1 MNISVNTNA
10 QDDRTKIMSTIK
22 KTSSWDM
29 LVIGGGITGAGIAR
43 EAARQG
49 FNVLLLEQKDF
60 AWGTSSRSSKM
71 VHGGLRYLA
80 TGNLKL
86 TSHSVKERERLMSE
100 APGLVDLQ
108 TYSWPH
114 YKKKFP
120 GPIVFNTLLAMYDFF
135 AGKRYRYFKN
145 KEETLYDLPGI
156 SDKGLLGATRFA
168 DALTD
173 DARLVMRVLQEARRD
188 GASVLNYCKVDGL
201 LKESGKVI
209 GVKVTDS
216 VSGEPYDISAKVVIN
231 ATGAWADQLRGE
243 LGKEKKIRPLRGSHL
258 ILPNWRLPSS
268 QVISLS
274 HPVDGRSMF
283 VYPWEGMT
291 VVGTTDL
298 DSPEADLTEP
308 SIQKEEVQYLLDA
321 VNHLYPRL
329 KITRNDIISSF
340 AGVRPIVSGGARNP
354 SSEKRDHSIWD
365 DNGLISVSGGK
376 LTTFRL
382 IALDVLKTAGNYLEK
397 IDGKD
402 HGKSIFT
409 QVENIP
415 TALKR
420 LGAYWSRRLTGFYGQ
435 DVQALCDCAN
445 GDWALVPGS
454 KTFWAQIR
462 FAARSENVVHLD
474 DLLLRRTRVGLF
486 LRSGGADFEG
496 RLKAICQQELHW
508 SDMQWQSEWSRY
520 QELWHKSYSIPA
532 Q

>member
-1 MNISVNTNA
+1 MNISVNTHT
-10 QDDRTKIMSTIK
+10 QSDRAKITSVIK
-22 KTSSWDM
+22 NTASWDM
-29 LVIGGGITGAGIAR
+29 VVIGGGITGAGIVR
-43 EAARQG
+43 EMARQG

-86 TSHSVKERERLMSE
+86 TSHSVKERERLMTE

-135 AGKRYRYFKN
+135 AGKRYRYFQN
-145 KEETLYDLPGI
+145 KQETLYDLPGI
-156 SDKGLLGATRFA
+156 SVDGLLGATRFA

-173 DARLVMRVLQEARRD
+173 DARLVMRVLQEAKCD
-188 GASVLNYCKVDGL
+188 GANVLNYCKVDGL
-201 LKESGKVI
+201 LKQHENVV
-209 GVKVTDS
+209 GVKATDS
-216 VSGEPYDISAKVVIN
+216 VSGETYNISAKVVVN

-258 ILPNWRLPSS
+258 ILPNWRLPSA

-274 HPVDGRSMF
+274 HPEDGRSMF

-298 DSPEADLTEP
+298 DNPEADLTEP
-308 SIQKEEVQYLLDA
+308 SIQKEEVQYLLDT
-321 VNHLYPRL
+321 VNHLYPGL
-329 KITRNDIISSF
+329 NIIRDDVVASF
-340 AGVRPIVSGGARNP
+340 AGVRPIVSGGTLNP

-365 DNGLISVSGGK
+365 DSGMITVSGGK

-382 IALDVLKTAGNYLEK
+382 IALDVLKAASNYLDN
-397 IDGKD
+397 IDGND

-409 QVENIP
+409 QLKTMP
-415 TALKR
+415 AALKK
-420 LGAYWSRRLTGFYGQ
+420 LGAYWSRRLSGFYGQ
-435 DVQALCDCAN
+435 DLQALCDCAN
-445 GDWALVPGS
+445 GDWAFVPGS

-462 FAARSENVVHLD
+462 FAARSEHVVHLD

-486 LRSGGADFEG
+486 LRSGGVDFKDK
-496 RLKAICQQELHW
+496 LKEICQQELNW
-508 SDMQWQSEWSRY
+508 NESQWLSEWTRY
-520 QELWHKSYSIPA
+520 QDLWNKSYSIPA